1 MCDLRERA
9 LAAAPSVPGGTGFA
23 LDAGALSGKGGL
35 TQSLEDLSRLE
46 SLIQMNK
53 PAMPHTMKEARWKV
67 HRRLHLLA
75 LERLRTCASPYFKK
89 TSPHG
94 GSPCA
99 LPYGLFYLMFVRQS
113 GGGTAHANR

>member
-46 SLIQMNK
+46 RLIQMNK

-75 LERLRTCASPYFKK
+75 LERLRTCASRDRECHAHPSPYASSC
-89 TSPHG
+89 SPD
-94 GSPCA
+94 
-99 LPYGLFYLMFVRQS
+99 LFQED
-113 GGGTAHANR
+113 